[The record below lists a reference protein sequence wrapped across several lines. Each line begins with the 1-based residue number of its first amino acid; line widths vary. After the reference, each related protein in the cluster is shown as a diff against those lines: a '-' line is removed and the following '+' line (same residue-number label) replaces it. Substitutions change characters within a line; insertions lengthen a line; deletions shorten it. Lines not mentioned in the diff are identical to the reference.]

1 MAPKKS
7 SKAQEQPASVTPE
20 PVKETKPVK
29 EVAPAPVADDAA
41 TEVSSVDKF
50 ASVVETLQTLQ
61 NQIKDLVSVVKG
73 LQKEYS
79 KLQKQK
85 SKKTT
90 RKASGDEASGAKR
103 APSGFAKPAKL
114 SDQLCDFLG
123 VAHGT
128 SMARTE
134 VTRVI
139 NEYIKKNSLQDSA
152 DRRKIVPDA
161 KLKGIL
167 KIDDEKGLS
176 YFTLQSS
183 IKHHFQKA

>member
-7 SKAQEQPASVTPE
+7 STKAQEQTPV
-20 PVKETKPVK
+20 PVQETKPVK
-29 EVAPAPVADDAA
+29 VETVPEIVPVVIETVDVPA
-41 TEVSSVDKF
+41 VDKF
-50 ASVVETLQTLQ
+50 TSVIETLQNLQ
-61 NQIKDLVSVVKG
+61 NQVKDLVSVVKV

-85 SKKTT
+85 GGKKNA
-90 RKASGDEASGAKR
+90 RKTSGDEATKR
-103 APSGFAKPAKL
+103 APSGFAKPTKL

-123 VAHGT
+123 VSHGT

-139 NEYIKKNSLQDSA
+139 NEYIKKNSLQDVT

-167 KIDDEKGLS
+167 NIDEEKGLS
-176 YFTLQSS
+176 YFSLQSS
-183 IKHHFQKA
+183 MKHHFQKA